1 MEIIP
6 AARLDRK
13 KMSMTSS
20 ILVVYATQHGSTQ
33 EVAEA
38 IAETLRTHELQVEIH
53 PAREVQTLEGY
64 SAVVLGAPI
73 YTGHWNKDALK
84 FLARHH
90 KALTGKPVAIFALGP
105 LSTTEDDWRSA
116 RQQLDHALAKAPW
129 LQPVAIEMFG
139 GVIDPAKLHFPFNR
153 MPAGDARNW
162 TEIRVFA
169 DKLATTLQ
177 PTKVAVNPL

>member
-6 AARLDRK
+6 VARLDRK
-13 KMSMTSS
+13 KTSMTTS
-20 ILVVYATQHGSTQ
+20 ILVAYATRHGSTQ

-38 IAETLRTHELQVEIH
+38 IAETLRIHELPVEIH

-73 YTGHWNKDALK
+73 YMGRWEKDALK
-84 FLARHH
+84 FLARHR

-105 LSTTEDDWRSA
+105 LSTTEDDWRST

-129 LQPVAIEMFG
+129 LKPVAIEMFG

-153 MPAGDARNW
+153 MPAGDARDW
-162 TEIRVFA
+162 TAIRAFA
-169 DKLATTLQ
+169 DMLATMLQ
-177 PTKVAVNPL
+177 PTEVAINPL